1 MAETI
6 IKSKFFRD
14 WVWIWLIFLLVMG
27 IPSLVFSIG
36 WLIYVLVYIKAIL
49 IVKFIL
55 VLVALSMAILAW
67 SFFFGFLYALKKK
80 IVFSKNYIE
89 YSYPAYSLFRTKTFR
104 IQKKD
109 IRAVAL
115 GFFAMWRLFPEEMKS
130 KTASMIPPSLFI
142 ELGYIRGGE
151 MLSVQLPK
159 FSNPQYLPEIKKLI
173 KDTKLKKTGLA
184 FVFKR

>member
-6 IKSKFFRD
+6 IKAKFFRD
-14 WVWIWLIFLLVMG
+14 WVWVWLILLIIFG

-36 WLIYVLVYIKAIL
+36 WFIYVLFYIKAII

-55 VLVALSMAILAW
+55 ILVALSLAIMAW

-80 IVFSKNYIE
+80 IVFSQSYIE
-89 YSYPAYSLFRTKTFR
+89 YSYPSFSLFRTKVFR

-109 IRAVAL
+109 IRAAAL

-142 ELGYIRGGE
+142 EIGYTNDGE

-159 FSNPQYLPEIKKLI
+159 FSNAQYLPEIKKLI
-173 KDTKLKKTGLA
+173 KDTKLKKTELA